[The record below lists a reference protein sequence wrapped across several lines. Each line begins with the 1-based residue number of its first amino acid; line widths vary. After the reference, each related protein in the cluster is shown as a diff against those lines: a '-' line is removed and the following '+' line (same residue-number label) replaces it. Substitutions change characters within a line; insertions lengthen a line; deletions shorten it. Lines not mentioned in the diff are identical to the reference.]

1 MPWMLPLAI
10 GASALV
16 GANAA
21 SKASSTQADA
31 AAKAGD
37 LSKLISD
44 DQIAL
49 AREQFNAQAL
59 NQEPFRQGGLAAQNQ
74 LMKLLGLKMP
84 ATQTANLLGTTSPAA
99 GGVIPANLAAPV
111 AQTADEKI
119 KANWDEAAY
128 LKANPDVAA
137 ELSSGKSANGA
148 NVLFTSGLDHFNKF
162 GQLEGRPPTLIPA
175 PALTITPPATT
186 TPGSLAAFKIAQPA
200 PVTTTTKG
208 APTTVKGAATTVKGA
223 ASTVQGPEISRV
235 KGAQINTGA
244 SPSALTYALNNGMT
258 QAQYDKNIFDFYAQ
272 NAGTYTDAM
281 FRSEMDRLGVSPAD
295 LARATGSDA
304 AAVAARYNAATPT
317 TAAEIAFAN
326 QAQADLAAR
335 EKADV
340 TNYAPD
346 VVTYGPDVTTYGPD
360 VTTYGPDVT
369 TYGPDIVKT
378 TQGVNTSPSLADV
391 QRYFQENPGLSDNQ
405 IKTLLAREN
414 IPVALLAQAT
424 GATVEAWTPRLAAAT
439 STIAGKPTATVADIQ
454 AYAKANPTLT
464 WPQIQQ
470 FMVVNNITPELLSQA
485 LSVPVADINAKIA
498 QGLATP
504 QQRNNNSV
512 GLNYALNNNM
522 SQAQY
527 DSNIK
532 DFYVQNQGKMSDSM
546 FKSEMTR
553 LGVSAADVARA
564 TGGDLAAITSR
575 FDLAKAT
582 TPEEIAF
589 EKTAQAD
596 LLKRQNDQL
605 ANQNAAI
612 AQENATGFGALTKPF
627 SMRMGSVSPGEA
639 GPVFDPGTL
648 LDNFTLADYEADPG
662 YAFRFSEGQKALD
675 KSMAARGLGIS
686 GANIKGAV
694 KYGQDMGS
702 QEYNNAFNRF
712 QTNRANQSSEYNT
725 AFNRDQIQRNALL
738 NPLQSLM
745 GSGQSATNQVNNA
758 SNSFT
763 NNANTATANYG
774 TNATNALVGGAN
786 ARASGYTGMA
796 NALGSAVNQG
806 INYNNIGNQNAL
818 YAGMFNNGG
827 ATTMNPGL
835 GTYFQPNQVNVSPYV
850 IG

>member
-1 MPWMLPLAI
+1 MPWMLPFAI

-16 GANAA
+16 GANAS
-21 SKASSTQADA
+21 SKAASTQADA
-31 AAKAGD
+31 AAQAGD
-37 LSKLISD
+37 LSKQISD
-44 DQIAL
+44 SQIAL
-49 AREQFNAQAL
+49 AREQFNAQVA
-59 NQEPFRQGGLAAQNQ
+59 NQEPFRQGGIAAQNQ
-74 LMKLLGLKMP
+74 LMKLLGLTMP
-84 ATQTANLLGTTSPAA
+84 TGQTANLLGSTTPATGTSA
-99 GGVIPANLAAPV
+99 ANLTAPA

-137 ELSSGKSANGA
+137 ELSSGKSANGP
-148 NVLFTSGLDHFNKF
+148 NVLFTSGYDHFLKY
-162 GQLEGRPPTLIPA
+162 GQAQGRQPNLTAA

-186 TPGSLAAFKIAQPA
+186 TPGALAAFKIAQPA

-244 SPSALTYALNNGMT
+244 SPSGLTYALNNGMT

-369 TYGPDIVKT
+369 TYGPDVVKT
-378 TQGVNTSPSLADV
+378 TQGVNTTPSLADV
-391 QRYFQENPGLSDNQ
+391 QKYFQENPGLSDNQ

-454 AYAKANPTLT
+454 KYAKDNPNLT
-464 WPQIQQ
+464 WTQIQQ
-470 FMVVNNITPELLSQA
+470 FMQTNNITPELLSQA
-485 LSVPVADINAKIA
+485 LSVPVADIAAKIA
-498 QGLATP
+498 QSNATP
-504 QQRNNNSV
+504 TGAKPNYST
-512 GLNYALNNNM
+512 GLNWALNNGM
-522 SQAQY
+522 SQAQF
-527 DSNIK
+527 DSNVK
-532 DFYVQNQGKMSDSM
+532 DFYVKNQGTMSDSM
-546 FKSEMTR
+546 LKSEMTR

-564 TGGDLAAITSR
+564 TGGDLAAITTR
-575 FDLAKAT
+575 FDAAKAT

-612 AQENATGFGALTKPF
+612 ANDATSSFGALTKPF
-627 SMRMGSVSPGEA
+627 QMRMGSVTPGEA

-648 LDNFTLADYEADPG
+648 LNNFTQADFEADPG
-662 YAFRFSEGQKALD
+662 YAFRFAEGQKALD
-675 KSMAARGLGIS
+675 KSMAARGLGVS
-686 GANIKGAV
+686 GANIKGAIT
-694 KYGQDMGS
+694 YGQGMGS
-702 QEYNNAFNRF
+702 QEYNAAYNRF
-712 QTNRANQSSEYNT
+712 QTNRANQSDVYNT
-725 AFNRDQIQRNALL
+725 AFNRDQVTKNALI

-745 GSGQSATNQVNNA
+745 GAGQTATNQVNNA
-758 SNSFT
+758 SNQYT
-763 NNANTATANYG
+763 TNANTATANYG
-774 TNATNALVGGAN
+774 TNATNALTGAAN
-786 ARASGYTGMA
+786 ARASGYVGTA
-796 NALGSAVNQG
+796 NALSNAVGQG
-806 INYNNIGNQNAL
+806 INYNNMTNNNAL
-818 YAGMFNNGG
+818 YAGMYNNGG
-827 ATTMNPGL
+827 TTTMNPAL
-835 GTYFQPNQVNVSPYV
+835 NPYFQP
-850 IG
+850 G